1 MQSRVFHPLVE
12 VFLLLEQ
19 PRQRLSHWTRALAPL
34 DAADAPPIAIVN
46 AYYDA
51 GPDQALFGL
60 RYDESSLGP
69 ERLGF
74 LVEVALLAE
83 IGMIQP
89 AELSEGDRRRF
100 LGERLSR
107 CKIQVSEQRKVVAA
121 LTELVRRVREAKA
134 KQTQPPALRQPILPS
149 VLPSRPHANVD
160 PRGDTEDPILLVP
173 TAKGTR
179 DHVPLPKS
187 TRDLAQGSG
196 TLSPVPNQDA
206 TVAGHKRVVTEPLP
220 LIAPT
225 PPRTTSP
232 NVIPRLSVHRADTV
246 QMSPQETQRI
256 LTEASAIRARG
267 TDPENAAVETAGRQ
281 EQRTTPGLP
290 VATEATPQGIIYAR
304 YLRSGRWVPIR
315 IGALSLK
322 GTTLMAGALPRVEDH
337 VDIALSYSS
346 HRALVRGAVAKVSSA
361 DEAQLSGASSFTVN
375 FELDDVAR
383 RQLTNLLTAARA
395 ANVMIK
401 PPPPRSTRRFPVEW
415 PICLGTIKGAV
426 RAEALDVSDGGMFVR
441 PLHALEV
448 DSHVTFSIVLD
459 DGGAPISGRSRVI
472 RQITETDAR
481 AAGLSQGYG
490 VSIVDMPASDRDRW
504 STFVRRIALRT
515 EKRILVGAAPA
526 RLAELQASLAAA
538 GYAVTG
544 GTDPNAV
551 LQLATHARP
560 VDAALF
566 DQAWLTPDVSP
577 SYIES
582 LFASRNV
589 PCVMLQGDAR
599 RARAAVDKLLAVV

>member
-34 DAADAPPIAIVN
+34 DAAEVPPIAIVN
-46 AYYDA
+46 AYYDP

-74 LVEVALLAE
+74 IVEIALLAE

-89 AELSEGDRRRF
+89 SELSEGDRRRF

-107 CKIQVSEQRKVVAA
+107 CKIQVNEQRKVVAA
-121 LTELVRRVREAKA
+121 LTELVRRVREAKS
-134 KQTQPPALRQPILPS
+134 KETKPPVLRKPILPS
-149 VLPSRPHANVD
+149 GVPAAPRGNVE

-173 TAKGTR
+173 AAKGTR
-179 DHVPLPKS
+179 DYVPVPKS

-196 TLSPVPNQDA
+196 TLSAVEDA
-206 TVAGHKRVVTEPLP
+206 TIAGHKRVVTEPLP
-220 LIAPT
+220 LIGPT
-225 PPRTTSP
+225 LPRTTSP

-256 LTEASAIRARG
+256 LNEANAVRARG
-267 TDPENAAVETAGRQ
+267 TDPANPAIETRQ
-281 EQRTTPGLP
+281 EARTAPGLP
-290 VATEATPQGIIYAR
+290 VATEPTPQGIIYAR

-337 VDIALSYSS
+337 VDIALSYSA

-361 DEAQLSGASSFTVN
+361 EEVALSGASSFTVN

-401 PPPPRSTRRFPVEW
+401 PPPPRSTRRFPVDW
-415 PICLGTIKGAV
+415 PVCLGTIKGAV

-441 PLHALEV
+441 PLHSLEV
-448 DSHVTFSIVLD
+448 DSHVTFSVVLD
-459 DGGAPISGRSRVI
+459 DGGTPISGRTRVI
-472 RQITETDAR
+472 RQIAESEAKT
-481 AAGLSQGYG
+481 AGLSPGYG
-490 VSIVDMPASDRDRW
+490 IAIVDMPVADRDRW
-504 STFVRRIALRT
+504 SGFVRRIALRT

-538 GYAVTG
+538 GYAVSG

-551 LQLATHARP
+551 LQLASHTRP

-577 SYIES
+577 AYIES